1 VNAMLKTA
9 GVLLLAVLLML
20 AIVVVFTA
28 IGTAIVAA
36 VAWLLASIAPLTFP
50 QAALVVGATSLIIA
64 YISQRKL
71 AMGAIETGLLV
82 LVMTPLTSFCLAG
95 LAWGLTRLSPLDF
108 WQATLL
114 VTAVGLGVFYLF
126 TQQVGDV
133 VSLNRRDEEESD
145 EEEDWDEE
153 DEHGDWDESDSDE
166 DEDDGTFLTPR
177 PSDRQPLDRSEL
189 EIPVVGR
196 NEPCPC
202 GSGKKY
208 RYCHGRKSR

>member
-1 VNAMLKTA
+1 MLKTV

-50 QAALVVGATSLIIA
+50 QAALVVGATALIVA

-71 AMGAIETGLLV
+71 AMGVIETGLLV
-82 LVMTPLTSFCLAG
+82 LVMTPLTSLCLAG
-95 LAWGLTRLSPLDF
+95 LAWGLNHLSPLDF

-145 EEEDWDEE
+145 EEEDWDE
-153 DEHGDWDESDSDE
+153 DEGEEYDDGDENDWDE
-166 DEDDGTFLTPR
+166 DEDDGVSPSQRTP
-177 PSDRQPLDRSEL
+177 DRRPLDSSESA
-189 EIPVVGR
+189 IPVVGP
-196 NEPCPC
+196 NESCPC

-208 RYCHGRKSR
+208 KYCHGRKSR

>member
-1 VNAMLKTA
+1 MLKTA

-36 VAWLLASIAPLTFP
+36 VAWLLTSIAPLTFP
-50 QAALVVGATSLIIA
+50 QAALVVGATSLIVA

-71 AMGAIETGLLV
+71 AMGVIESGLLV
-82 LVMTPLTSFCLAG
+82 LVITPLTSLCLAG
-95 LAWGLTRLSPLDF
+95 LAWGLNHLSPLDF

-145 EEEDWDEE
+145 EEEDWDDEEE
-153 DEHGDWDESDSDE
+153 DEYGDWDEGDWNE
-166 DEDDGTFLTPR
+166 DEDDGTFLSPR
-177 PSDRQPLDRSEL
+177 PSGRRSQDRPES

-208 RYCHGRKSR
+208 KYCHGRKLR

>member
-1 VNAMLKTA
+1 MLKTA

-28 IGTAIVAA
+28 IGTAIVGA
-36 VAWLLASIAPLTFP
+36 VAWLLTSIAPLTFP

-71 AMGAIETGLLV
+71 AMGVIETGLLV
-82 LVMTPLTSFCLAG
+82 LVMTPLTSFCLVG
-95 LAWGLTRLSPLDF
+95 LAWGLNHLSPLDF

-133 VSLNRRDEEESD
+133 MSLSQRNGEESY
-145 EEEDWDEE
+145 EEEDWDEVE
-153 DEHGDWDESDSDE
+153 EEEYDDGDENDWDA
-166 DEDDGTFLTPR
+166 DEDDGVSPPPR
-177 PSDRQPLDRSEL
+177 PSDRRPLDSSES

-202 GSGKKY
+202 GSGTKY
-208 RYCHGRKSR
+208 RYCHGRKTS